1 MSDYSLS
8 LLNAVSHSNN
18 TVNEY
23 YIIPCALFILFIISS
38 YIHFQHK
45 RINIIEK
52 YLEEINAE
60 YREHYYFRCEEKL
73 RTYFKESYDNLDV
86 KINRE
91 SDTTFEKI
99 DTKISILKDSI
110 SKINDTNVKLIDSI
124 ISEINHTHVKILDSI
139 MAVADEANKAITSTN
154 SKVEEHNIQENAY
167 QTFIGTGEYA
177 QEGNYKY
184 TAEIKIVNKG
194 LHTFGENKRWVKSV
208 NDASVAYK
216 DSLIEQIKYYHN
228 YDDINNLINNMGSWI
243 GFNNNRKN
251 YPVIYTEINTDNSE
265 IKMSCYKFEWNN
277 SIEIHII
284 GKKIYD
290 NRPENLR
297 GVQYQNQ
304 VLPHVIFNQMSYN
317 WKKSLETC

>member
-23 YIIPCALFILFIISS
+23 YIIPLFILFIIGS
-38 YIHFQHK
+38 YIHFQNS
-45 RINIIEK
+45 RINRIEK

-73 RTYFKESYDNLDV
+73 RTYFKESYDNLDM

-91 SDTTFEKI
+91 RDNTFKEI
-99 DTKISILKDSI
+99 DAKISILKDSI
-110 SKINDTNVKLIDSI
+110 SKINGKNMKL
-124 ISEINHTHVKILDSI
+124 EDSI
-139 MAVADEANKAITSTN
+139 MVVADEANKAITSTN
-154 SKVEEHNIQENAY
+154 SKVKEHTIQENTY
-167 QTFIGTGEYA
+167 QTFIGTGEYV

-184 TAEIKIVNKG
+184 TAEIKIINKG
-194 LHTFGENKRWVKSV
+194 LHTFYENKRWMDDASV
-208 NDASVAYK
+208 DDASVAYR
-216 DSLIEQIKYYHN
+216 DVLIEQIKYYHN

-304 VLPHVIFNQMSYN
+304 VLPHVIFNQMSYI
-317 WKKSLETC
+317 WKKSLEVC

>member
-167 QTFIGTGEYA
+167 QTFIGTG
-177 QEGNYKY
+177 
-184 TAEIKIVNKG
+184 
-194 LHTFGENKRWVKSV
+194 
-208 NDASVAYK
+208 
-216 DSLIEQIKYYHN
+216 
-228 YDDINNLINNMGSWI
+228 
-243 GFNNNRKN
+243 
-251 YPVIYTEINTDNSE
+251 
-265 IKMSCYKFEWNN
+265 
-277 SIEIHII
+277 
-284 GKKIYD
+284 
-290 NRPENLR
+290 
-297 GVQYQNQ
+297 
-304 VLPHVIFNQMSYN
+304 
-317 WKKSLETC
+317 